1 MSIEGAAREG
11 EKKARVNVHSRS
23 SPFLVSIEFLPSAHT
38 DPSLP
43 PAAIPKLVR
52 SLGFFLPSSLSLSLY
67 YNNIVALLHTTTTML
82 SLTMTATDRG
92 REAHPSRSAIFIEPA
107 GGGGGPFF
115 LRHRRAAAFLP
126 PSRGN
131 HGI

>member
-1 MSIEGAAREG
+1 MSIEGAARDG
-11 EKKARVNVHSRS
+11 EKKAGVNVHSRS

-52 SLGFFLPSSLSLSLY
+52 SLGFFLPSSSLSLSLY

-92 REAHPSRSAIFIEPA
+92 RERQAHPPTEE
-107 GGGGGPFF
+107 
-115 LRHRRAAAFLP
+115 RHLY
-126 PSRGN
+126 
-131 HGI
+131 

>member
-52 SLGFFLPSSLSLSLY
+52 SLGFFLPSSLSLSLLQQY
-67 YNNIVALLHTTTTML
+67 CRTVTHDHDDVVLDNDC
-82 SLTMTATDRG
+82 DRQRE
-92 REAHPSRSAIFIEPA
+92 REAGTPTDPAPSLLSPPA
-107 GGGGGPFF
+107 EAAVPSSFAT
-115 LRHRRAAAFLP
+115 AAAFLP

-131 HGI
+131 HEI